1 MSAINCSEFD
11 ALLCDYLDG
20 TLDRERRSEF
30 ETHLATCSPCGEL
43 ARDAAEAM
51 AFMER
56 AADVEPPPQLVTR
69 ILYQVPRGRTEG
81 FRGWL
86 NRLLKPVF
94 QPVLQPRYVMG
105 AMLTIVSMAMTTR
118 CAGAPDHPLNA
129 SDLDPVK
136 LWTALDN
143 RVHRVWDRSL
153 KTYESMRLVYEV
165 QSRLRDWQDQQ
176 DDEAAETPAQDRKL
190 PMKAT
195 EPRPSGSARS
205 L

>member
-1 MSAINCSEFD
+1 MSAPIHCAEFD
-11 ALLCDYLDG
+11 ALLCDFLDG
-20 TLDRERRSEF
+20 TLDGPSNEKRRAEF
-30 ETHLATCSPCGEL
+30 ETHLAECSACGEL

-56 AADVEPPPQLVTR
+56 AADVEPPARLVTR
-69 ILYQVPRGRTEG
+69 ILYQVPRGRTDG

-86 NRLLKPVF
+86 NRLLEPVR
-94 QPVLQPRYVMG
+94 QPRYVMG
-105 AMLTIVSMAMTTR
+105 AMLTIVSMAMMTR

-176 DDEAAETPAQDRKL
+176 DDEAAVSTETPGQSRKL
-190 PMKAT
+190 PMKAQ
-195 EPRPSGSARS
+195 PQPGH
-205 L
+205 